1 MKTFEFEVPC
11 TYHYVIKAR
20 SEKEARKILVEK
32 GGIDIQGRLCL
43 EEDNYRKA
51 IAVKQYGT
59 LGNDNGGCSYNIYI
73 VLLHL
78 SLDLIG
84 TLKVIKSPD
93 ASQSDLGSGESS
105 HGNTRTTVCAK

>member
-1 MKTFEFEVPC
+1 MVEFEFEVPC

-51 IAVKQYGT
+51 T
-59 LGNDNGGCSYNIYI
+59 
-73 VLLHL
+73 
-78 SLDLIG
+78 
-84 TLKVIKSPD
+84 VIK
-93 ASQSDLGSGESS
+93 
-105 HGNTRTTVCAK
+105 

>member
-1 MKTFEFEVPC
+1 MYVDTGSRINIDWVAQMVEFEFEVPC

-51 IAVKQYGT
+51 T
-59 LGNDNGGCSYNIYI
+59 
-73 VLLHL
+73 
-78 SLDLIG
+78 
-84 TLKVIKSPD
+84 VIK
-93 ASQSDLGSGESS
+93 
-105 HGNTRTTVCAK
+105 